1 MCLILAAV
9 VACGGDSTGPGAR
22 AASVAG
28 FAGDSQQA
36 PTGGAFQYP
45 LSFITLG
52 SNGQPIPD
60 VHVSWSVT
68 PAGAAT
74 FTPQTSVS
82 DANGQVTTTVTAG
95 PTPQQ
100 ITVHANV
107 PGVTSP
113 VVFKGLVLDP
123 CTFVRAVSVGD
134 TINGNLSAADCHYL
148 GNAWFY
154 DFYSLGL
161 PAGQQSVRIAM
172 QSTVFDTWIDL
183 LRTDSTLVGF
193 DDDVVLSQNQNSQLD
208 IIFPGDVYLIGANS
222 YDQGAVGNY
231 TLQVQSRPA
240 AMNGCREVW
249 VLSGVSVSDSITTS
263 DCADTTASL
272 SRFDVARMYL
282 MAGTV
287 VTLTE
292 RSGAI
297 DPQLGLYRITGST
310 GDHYTHA
317 LVTSNDDSTT
327 GNPTAFILDTIA
339 LSGPYDVVIGA
350 NAAGQTGAYTF
361 DVSVAPGP
369 SAPVPVAGA
378 RSIRDRLGLLK
389 RSKH

>member
-22 AASVAG
+22 AASVTG

-45 LSFITLG
+45 LSFVTLG
-52 SNGQPIPD
+52 SDGQPIAD
-60 VHVSWSVT
+60 VHVSWTVT

-82 DANGQVTTTVTAG
+82 DVNGQVTTTVTAG
-95 PTPQQ
+95 PTVQPF
-100 ITVHANV
+100 TVHANV

-113 VVFKGLVLDP
+113 VVFSGLVLDP
-123 CTFVRAVSVGD
+123 CTYVRGIAVGD
-134 TINGNLSAADCHYL
+134 LVNGNLSAADCHYL
-148 GNAWFY
+148 GNSWFY

-161 PAGQQSVRIAM
+161 PVGQQSVRITM
-172 QSTVFDTWIDL
+172 QSTAFDTWIDL
-183 LRTDSTLVGF
+183 LRTDSTLAGF
-193 DDDVVLSQNQNSQLD
+193 DDDVVLTQNQNSQLD

-222 YDQGAVGNY
+222 YDPGATGNY
-231 TLQVQSRPA
+231 QLQVQSRPA

-249 VLSGVSVSDSITTS
+249 VLGGVSVNDSITTA
-263 DCADTTASL
+263 DCSDTTASV

-282 MAGTV
+282 TAGTV

-297 DPQLGLYRITGST
+297 DPMLGLYRITGSA

-317 LVTSNDDSTT
+317 LVASNDDSTT

-339 LSGPYDVVIGA
+339 ISGPYDVVIGG

-361 DVSVAPGP
+361 DVSATPAP
-369 SAPVPVAGA
+369 SAPMPVVGA
-378 RSIRDRLGLLK
+378 RSVRDRLGFLK